1 MYDDV
6 ESDYWKE
13 IFVHLQHKNM
23 MRMGTSSEDASSL
36 SFSDKLTVANAT
48 QQFDVF
54 KKRNPDISPSV
65 EGSSSY
71 FTWETFV
78 TNNVKVRL
86 FIQNQIKCSLMQNIS
101 GDFTKIADAKFP
113 NNPFPEL
120 EEFLSKREDYKKELS
135 SLKTKTIRNEKQKKI
150 AYQFIKANLN
160 KKYNKSDTIWTLDE
174 KDDDFLLTI
183 DLGNGNKKEVK
194 LSLDNFM
201 DEIKNL

>member
-6 ESDYWKE
+6 ESDYWKG

-23 MRMGTSSEDASSL
+23 MRMGASNEENSST

-48 QQFDVF
+48 QQFDIF
-54 KKRNPDISPSV
+54 KKRNPDISPSI

-71 FTWETFV
+71 YTWETFV

-120 EEFLSKREDYKKELS
+120 EEFLSRREDYKKELS
-135 SLKTKTIRNEKQKKI
+135 SLKTITIRNDKQKKI
-150 AYQFIKANLN
+150 AYQFIKANLS
-160 KKYNKSDTIWTLDE
+160 KKFNKSDTIWTLEE
-174 KDDDFLLTI
+174 KEDDFLLTI
-183 DLGNGNKKEVK
+183 DLGSGNKKEVK
-194 LSLDNFM
+194 LSIDNFM
-201 DEIKNL
+201 DEIKDI